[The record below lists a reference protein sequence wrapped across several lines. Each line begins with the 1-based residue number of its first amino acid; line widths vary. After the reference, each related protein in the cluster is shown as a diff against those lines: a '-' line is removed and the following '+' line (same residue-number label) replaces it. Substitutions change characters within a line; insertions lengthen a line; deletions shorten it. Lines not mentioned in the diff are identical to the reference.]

1 MCVTATGHH
10 GLSVWGRVTL
20 IIGLT
25 LAMIATAYVGGWFE
39 WWLKHILDTPPYT
52 RVLAHALKKTAMLA
66 LWLLP
71 MLVFPKLRDVGSFR
85 LPRTWTVCLVLPVL
99 ALNLL
104 FFGRVRLGHPWPL
117 YVSFVWGGMAT
128 GVFEELVFRGYA
140 FRTFQQT
147 QTRLVVFTSAVCFAL
162 MHFINLTHEPLWA
175 VLNNVP
181 LAFGL
186 GLGFG
191 IIRTVSGSIAW
202 CMLFHG
208 AIDAAWEFATAG
220 ETYQTLLP
228 FAGGIVIIASV
239 VTFCLHPKLSGRSL
253 TRDETPKCA

>member
-1 MCVTATGHH
+1 M
-10 GLSVWGRVTL
+10 SVRGRVAL

-25 LAMIATAYVGGWFE
+25 LAMVATAYAGGWFE
-39 WWLKHILDTPPYT
+39 WWLKHMLNTPPYT
-52 RVLAHALKKTAMLA
+52 SVLTHALKKTAMLA

-85 LPRTWTVCLVLPVL
+85 LPRTSTVCLVLPVL
-99 ALNLL
+99 ALNLI

-117 YVSFVWGGMAT
+117 YVSFVWGGIAT

-140 FRTFQQT
+140 FMRSPQT
-147 QTRLVVFTSAVCFAL
+147 HPRLVVFTSAVCFAV
-162 MHFINLTHEPLWA
+162 MHFINLTHQPLWA

-191 IIRTVSGSIAW
+191 IIRMVSGSLAW
-202 CMLFHG
+202 CMLLHG
-208 AIDAAWEFATAG
+208 AIDAAWEFARAG

-228 FAGGIVIIASV
+228 FAGGIVAITSV
-239 VTFCLHPKLSGRSL
+239 VTFCLHPKLGVGSL
-253 TRDETPKCA
+253 IHDETRKCV